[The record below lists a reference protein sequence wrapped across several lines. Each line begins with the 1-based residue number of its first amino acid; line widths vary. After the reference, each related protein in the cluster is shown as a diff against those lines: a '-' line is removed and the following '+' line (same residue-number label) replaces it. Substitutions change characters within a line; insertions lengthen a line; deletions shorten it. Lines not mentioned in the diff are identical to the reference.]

1 MAKSS
6 LVRIPPSLSTFPTP
20 CLKTRTRRNIR
31 SFPLTCLRP
40 VQSAQLHILR
50 ALAKWPK
57 DVIRP
62 QVQLQDVLRK
72 RFEANQTGLS
82 ETEQLQQANA
92 LYSLLDNRY
101 KKKVRSL
108 IPRRPGRTKK
118 GRETEPSLDHHR
130 SPRAR
135 KC

>member
-1 MAKSS
+1 M
-6 LVRIPPSLSTFPTP
+6 
-20 CLKTRTRRNIR
+20 
-31 SFPLTCLRP
+31 
-40 VQSAQLHILR
+40 
-50 ALAKWPK
+50 
-57 DVIRP
+57 IRP

-101 KKKVRSL
+101 KKKVRAS
-108 IPRRPGRTKK
+108 IPRWTK
-118 GRETEPSLDHHR
+118 GRETKPSLGHHR
-130 SPRAR
+130 NPRAR